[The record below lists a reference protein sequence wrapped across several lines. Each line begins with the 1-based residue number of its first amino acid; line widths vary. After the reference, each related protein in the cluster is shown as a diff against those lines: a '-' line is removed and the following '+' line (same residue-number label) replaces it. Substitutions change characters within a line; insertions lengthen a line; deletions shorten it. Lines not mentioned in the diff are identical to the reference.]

1 MPAPGSDCHRG
12 RVRAWGLPAL
22 LRTAA
27 AAWLL
32 ISQPALAVTA
42 IEIEAREVDAPGV
55 TLKNLRL
62 RLAVPAA
69 DAPPVLPVVTTVG
82 EVDLGGAIGR
92 YLDVSVRC
100 ADAVLDEP
108 VFGCRAAEL
117 RGRGAPQAR
126 LAELSA
132 TAALDWN
139 LETGALGARG
149 VWRLAPELALQFA
162 VRDGAAGWSAR
173 ANVEAASVAA
183 LRGLLTPWVAVPAD
197 ISLDGR
203 LVAGFDARGRG
214 SVESANLSMDLRD
227 INLSNEEGTVVG
239 ENVDLG
245 VRGTLRMRGET
256 QAVELRIDGARGQ
269 ALAGPVLIDLGAN
282 PLTAAAR
289 GTLRGGVIAFD
300 DLSLQ
305 QRNLSDVRGTATVAL
320 QPKFS
325 IRAADIDLRDLRLPA
340 AYTSFLQI
348 ALAATDFGTL
358 ETSGRI
364 TGAAQI
370 ENDTVIALRAR
381 LLGLELVDTRGKFSM
396 RNLRGDLFWA
406 PAGRDV
412 ERSVLTWTEGS
423 AYGLSGGSARLELL
437 ARGDGIALAAPTRLP
452 IFDGALNVRTLS
464 VEKLGSADPALQFE
478 ADIEPISLQKLA
490 PAFGWPELAGKL
502 SGRIPRIDYRDKLLT
517 VAGDVEARVF
527 GGRIVGSGLK
537 LQDPLGPWPRLF
549 ADVRAYDLDLA
560 EVTQTFSIGSITGR
574 IEGHVLGLELFNWSP
589 VAFEAMLQTPRGD
602 RGPHRISARAV
613 GNLSNIGGGGGGV
626 VQALQSGAFR
636 MFDEYD
642 YDRIGIRCRLA
653 NDVCDMAGIEQAG
666 IGYYILKG
674 KGLPRINIV
683 GNAGRVS
690 WPQLVSQVGT
700 QMRGEG
706 ELRIE

>member
-1 MPAPGSDCHRG
+1 
-12 RVRAWGLPAL
+12 LPAL
-22 LRTAA
+22 LLAA
-27 AAWLL
+27 AAWLVFAC
-32 ISQPALAVTA
+32 PALAITA
-42 IEIEAREVDAPGV
+42 IEIEAREVDAPGIA
-55 TLKNLRL
+55 LKKLRV
-62 RLAVPAA
+62 RLSVPASN
-69 DAPPVLPVVTTVG
+69 APPALQVSTTVG
-82 EVDLGGAIGR
+82 EVDFGAAIGR
-92 YLDVSVRC
+92 YLDVSIGC
-100 ADAVLDEP
+100 SNATLDEP

-117 RGRGAPQAR
+117 RGRGAPQA
-126 LAELSA
+126 LLTQLSA
-132 TAALDWN
+132 TTSLDWN
-139 LETGALGARG
+139 LESGALAARG
-149 VWRLAPELALQFA
+149 VWRLAPGLSVQFA
-162 VRDGAAGWSAR
+162 ARDGAAGWNAR
-173 ANVEAASVAA
+173 ANINEASVAA
-183 LRGLLTPWVAVPAD
+183 LRGLLAPWVALPGD
-197 ISLDGR
+197 LTLDGR
-203 LVAGFDARGRG
+203 LAATFDARGRG
-214 SVESANLSMDLRD
+214 SVDAANLSMDLRD
-227 INLSNEEGTVVG
+227 INLSNEAGTVVG
-239 ENVDLG
+239 ENVDLSL
-245 VRGTLRMRGET
+245 RSTLRMRAAV
-256 QAVELRIDGARGQ
+256 QAVELRLDGARGQ

-289 GTLRGGVIAFD
+289 GTLRGSVIEFD

-305 QRNLSDVRGTATVAL
+305 QRNLSDVRGTATLAL
-320 QPKFS
+320 QPKVS
-325 IRAADIDLRDLRLPA
+325 IRNADIDLRDLQLPA

-370 ENDTVIALRAR
+370 ENDAVVSLRAR

-464 VEKLGSADPALQFE
+464 VEKLGSEDPALQFE

-502 SGRIPRIDYRDKLLT
+502 SGRIPKIDYRDKLLT

-574 IEGHVLGLELFNWSP
+574 LEGHVLGLELFNWSP
-589 VAFEAMLQTPRGD
+589 VAFEAMLQTPKGD

-653 NDVCDMAGIEQAG
+653 NDVCEMAGIEQAG

>member
-1 MPAPGSDCHRG
+1 MAS
-12 RVRAWGLPAL
+12 V
-22 LRTAA
+22 AA
-27 AAWLL
+27 ATLGLWVAH
-32 ISQPALAVTA
+32 PALAVSA
-42 IEIEAREVDAPGV
+42 IEIEAREVEAPGV
-55 TLKNLRL
+55 MLKDLRL
-62 RLAVPAA
+62 RLAVPVAG
-69 DAPPVLPVVTTVG
+69 APSALQVATTVR
-82 EVDLGGAIGR
+82 EVDLGPALGR
-92 YLDVSVRC
+92 YVDVSVRC
-100 ADAVLDEP
+100 ANAILDEP

-132 TAALDWN
+132 TTALDWN
-139 LETGALGARG
+139 LETGTLGARG
-149 VWRLAPELALQFA
+149 TWRLAPGLALQFV
-162 VRDGAAGWSAR
+162 VRDSSAGWNAR
-173 ANVEAASVAA
+173 ANVEQASVAA
-183 LRGLLTPWVAVPAD
+183 LRGLLAPWLAVPAD
-197 ISLDGR
+197 ITIDG
-203 LVAGFDARGRG
+203 LAAAKFDARGRG
-214 SVESANLSMDLRD
+214 SVEAANFALDLRG
-227 INLSNEEGTVVG
+227 INLSNEAGTVVG
-239 ENVDLG
+239 ENVDLSL
-245 VRGTLRMRGET
+245 RATLRMNGAA
-256 QAVELRIDGARGQ
+256 QAVELRMDGARGQ

-282 PLTAAAR
+282 PLAAAAR
-289 GTLRGGVIAFD
+289 GTLRSGVVEFD

-320 QPKFS
+320 QPALS
-325 IRAADIDLRDLRLPA
+325 VRAADVDLRDLQLPA

-348 ALAATDFGTL
+348 ALAATDFGSL

-364 TGAAQI
+364 TGAARI
-370 ENDTVIALRAR
+370 ENDSVIALRAR

-406 PAGRDV
+406 PAGREVD
-412 ERSVLTWTEGS
+412 RSVLTWTEGS

-464 VEKLGSADPALQFE
+464 VEKLGSEDPALQFE

-574 IEGHVLGLELFNWSP
+574 LEGHVLGLELFNWSP
-589 VAFEAMLQTPRGD
+589 VAFEALLQTPKGD

-690 WPQLVSQVGT
+690 WPQLVQQVGT

>member
-1 MPAPGSDCHRG
+1 MS
-12 RVRAWGLPAL
+12 
-22 LRTAA
+22 
-27 AAWLL
+27 
-32 ISQPALAVTA
+32 A
-42 IEIEAREVDAPGV
+42 IVIEAREIEAPGLA
-55 TLKNLRL
+55 LKNARL
-62 RLAVPAA
+62 RLEVPAA
-69 DAPPVLPVVTTVG
+69 RAKPALRVETSIG
-82 EVDLGGAIGR
+82 ELDLGTTLGR
-92 YLDVSVRC
+92 YVNLSIRC

-108 VFGCRAAEL
+108 VFGCRATEL
-117 RGRGAPQAR
+117 RGRGAPQAL

-139 LETGALGARG
+139 LESGALGARG
-149 VWRLAPELALQFA
+149 QWRLAPGLALDFVA
-162 VRDGAAGWSAR
+162 RDTATGWTAR
-173 ANVEAASVAA
+173 ANFGSASVAA
-183 LRGLLTPWVAVPAD
+183 MRGLLTPWIALPAD
-197 ISLDGR
+197 ITLEGR
-203 LVAGFDARGRG
+203 LTASFDARGRG
-214 SVESANLSMDLRD
+214 RVDAANLAMDLRD
-227 INLSNEEGTVVG
+227 VNLSNEAGTVVG
-239 ENVDLG
+239 ENVDLSL
-245 VRGTLRMRGET
+245 RGSLRARGD
-256 QAVELRIDGARGQ
+256 AHAAELRLEGARGQ
-269 ALAGPVLIDLGAN
+269 ALAGPVLLDFGTN

-289 GTLRGGVIAFD
+289 GTLRGGVLDFD

-305 QRNLSDVRGTATVAL
+305 QRNLSDVRGIAVVAL
-320 QPKFS
+320 QPKLS
-325 IRAADIDLRDLRLPA
+325 VRSAEIDLRDLQLPA

-358 ETSGRI
+358 QTSGRI

-370 ENDTVIALRAR
+370 ENDAVIALRAR

-406 PAGRDV
+406 PAGREV
-412 ERSVLTWTEGS
+412 QRSVLTWTEGS
-423 AYGLSGGSARLELL
+423 AYGLSGGSARVELR
-437 ARGDGIALAAPTRLP
+437 AQGDGIALAAPTRLP
-452 IFDGALNVRTLS
+452 IFDGALNVRALS
-464 VEKLGSADPALQFE
+464 VEKLGSEDPALQFE

-502 SGRIPRIDYRDKLLT
+502 SGRIPKIDYRDKLLT

-574 IEGHVLGLELFNWSP
+574 LEGHVLGLELFNWSP
-589 VAFEAMLQTPRGD
+589 VAFEALLQTPKGD

-626 VQALQSGAFR
+626 VKALQSGAFR

-653 NDVCDMAGIEQAG
+653 NDVCEMAGIEQAG

-690 WPQLVSQVGT
+690 WPQLVQQVGT

>member
-1 MPAPGSDCHRG
+1 MR
-12 RVRAWGLPAL
+12 LAL
-22 LRTAA
+22 LAAGWLATTGTA
-27 AAWLL
+27 
-32 ISQPALAVTA
+32 QAVSA
-42 IEIEAREVDAPGV
+42 IVIEAREIEAPGLV
-55 TLKNLRL
+55 LKNARL
-62 RLAVPAA
+62 RLDVPAA
-69 DAPPVLPVVTTVG
+69 GAAPALRVETRIG
-82 EVDLGGAIGR
+82 ELDLGTTLGR
-92 YLDVSVRC
+92 YLDLSIRC

-108 VFGCRAAEL
+108 VFGCRATEL
-117 RGRGAPQAR
+117 RGRGAPQAL

-132 TAALDWN
+132 TASLDWN
-139 LETGALGARG
+139 LESGALGARG
-149 VWRLAPELALQFA
+149 LWRLAPGLALNFVA
-162 VRDGAAGWSAR
+162 RDTGAAWNAR
-173 ANVEAASVAA
+173 AQFDSASVAA
-183 LRGLLTPWVAVPAD
+183 MRGLLTPWVALPAD
-197 ISLDGR
+197 ITLEGR
-203 LVAGFDARGRG
+203 LTASFDARGRG
-214 SVESANLSMDLRD
+214 GVDAANLAMDLRD
-227 INLSNEEGTVVG
+227 VNLSNEAGTVVG
-239 ENVDLG
+239 ENVDLSL
-245 VRGTLRMRGET
+245 RGSLRARGAAH
-256 QAVELRIDGARGQ
+256 AVELRLEGARGQ
-269 ALAGPVLIDLGAN
+269 ALAGPVLLDFGTN

-289 GTLRGGVIAFD
+289 GTLRGGVLDFD

-305 QRNLSDVRGTATVAL
+305 QRNLSDVRGIALVAL
-320 QPKFS
+320 QPKLS
-325 IRAADIDLRDLRLPA
+325 VRSAEIDLRDLQLPA

-358 ETSGRI
+358 QTSGRI

-370 ENDTVIALRAR
+370 ENDAVIALRAR

-406 PAGRDV
+406 PAGRPAAAASDQV
-412 ERSVLTWTEGS
+412 QRSVLTWTEGS
-423 AYGLSGGSARLELL
+423 AYGLSGGSARVELR
-437 ARGDGIALAAPTRLP
+437 AQGDGIALAAPTRLP

-464 VEKLGSADPALQFE
+464 VEKLGSENPALQFE

-502 SGRIPRIDYRDKLLT
+502 SGRIPKIDYRDKLLT

-574 IEGHVLGLELFNWSP
+574 LEGHVLGLELFNWSP
-589 VAFEAMLQTPRGD
+589 VAFEALLQTPKGD

-626 VQALQSGAFR
+626 VKALQSGAFK

-690 WPQLVSQVGT
+690 WPQLVQQVGT